1 MNFGRIIDYKIC
13 ENKIMIQF
21 ERMTGQIEIITDTI
35 INVFAGFSS
44 RKHCSKAIEGNK
56 NIDTTFSV
64 REVKKEADKI
74 EVIVIATSSVIVRVH
89 ENFKVDFYSAD
100 GRVLCRD
107 FCGERSILKKESSY
121 KREMLKAEGHKT
133 DEEDQYRF
141 YVLKQMEGDE
151 AFYGLGDK
159 AGFINRRGYD
169 YVMWNTDNPRVHTEH
184 DKSLYKSIPFFIT
197 LRKDVVFGLFY
208 DNPYRSVF
216 DMGKESDQYYS
227 YGAAGGNLDYYLITG
242 NSMAE
247 IVGGYTYL
255 TGTTPLPQ
263 IWTLGYHQSRW
274 GYMTETEVRTI
285 AEKMRSYEIPCDV
298 IHLDIEYMDQYKVFT
313 WNQERY
319 QNAEKMLSD
328 LAADGF
334 KVVTI
339 IDPGVKAEEGYSVY
353 DEGVRNNYFVRMPEG
368 TLYKNVVWPG
378 EAVYPDFGNREVRD
392 WWAGNH
398 RFLLDKGVRGIWND
412 MNEPAGF
419 RGPLPMD
426 AVFSDEEEITDHA
439 RMHNVYGHNMARAA
453 YQGMKEGDG
462 KRPFVISRACYAGTQ
477 KYSTTWTGDNHSIW
491 MHLQMAIPQL
501 CSLGLSGM
509 SFAGTDVGGFG
520 SDCTK
525 ELLCRWVQMGSFSPL
540 FRNHSVMG
548 SRFQEPWQFDE
559 ETVRIY
565 RKAVQFRYHL
575 IPYYYDLFFTGEKT
589 GYPVMRPLVFHYE
602 SDPEARN
609 CNSEFLVG
617 EHLLAAPVVNQGE
630 RTKLVYLP
638 EGTWYD
644 YETGERLEGCQ
655 WIVKDVPLENCPVYV
670 KAGTILPVWP
680 QMNYVGEKSA
690 DKVLYLEVFPGEGS
704 YEHYLDNGENFEYQL
719 GAYNQYCCK
728 LTCDGS
734 LTIHCAHHG
743 YDKDYEQV
751 KVSFGGK
758 IFQSDF
764 NEGVCVMRLS

>member
-35 INVFAGFSS
+35 INVFAGFSY

-74 EVIVIATSSVIVRVH
+74 EAIVIATSSVIVRVH

-107 FCGERSILKKESSY
+107 FCGKRSILKKESSY

-227 YGAAGGNLDYYLITG
+227 YGAAGGNLDYYLIAG

-368 TLYKNVVWPG
+368 TL
-378 EAVYPDFGNREVRD
+378 
-392 WWAGNH
+392 
-398 RFLLDKGVRGIWND
+398 
-412 MNEPAGF
+412 
-419 RGPLPMD
+419 
-426 AVFSDEEEITDHA
+426 
-439 RMHNVYGHNMARAA
+439 
-453 YQGMKEGDG
+453 
-462 KRPFVISRACYAGTQ
+462 
-477 KYSTTWTGDNHSIW
+477 
-491 MHLQMAIPQL
+491 
-501 CSLGLSGM
+501 
-509 SFAGTDVGGFG
+509 
-520 SDCTK
+520 
-525 ELLCRWVQMGSFSPL
+525 
-540 FRNHSVMG
+540 
-548 SRFQEPWQFDE
+548 
-559 ETVRIY
+559 
-565 RKAVQFRYHL
+565 
-575 IPYYYDLFFTGEKT
+575 
-589 GYPVMRPLVFHYE
+589 
-602 SDPEARN
+602 
-609 CNSEFLVG
+609 
-617 EHLLAAPVVNQGE
+617 
-630 RTKLVYLP
+630 
-638 EGTWYD
+638 
-644 YETGERLEGCQ
+644 
-655 WIVKDVPLENCPVYV
+655 
-670 KAGTILPVWP
+670 
-680 QMNYVGEKSA
+680 
-690 DKVLYLEVFPGEGS
+690 
-704 YEHYLDNGENFEYQL
+704 
-719 GAYNQYCCK
+719 
-728 LTCDGS
+728 
-734 LTIHCAHHG
+734 
-743 YDKDYEQV
+743 
-751 KVSFGGK
+751 
-758 IFQSDF
+758 
-764 NEGVCVMRLS
+764 